1 MYEEITFASKG
12 NVNLHII
19 SMRCRVGLES
29 IIMCISQS
37 STVIDHVDLSR
48 ASIAALFYEDYS
60 Q

>member
-37 STVIDHVDLSR
+37 RVIDHVDLSR